1 MLSHRKHHPD
11 HTLSPAVFRKFLPL
25 GPLLCILYTTPL
37 SSIIK
42 ASSVNYYL
50 YADDTQLLMSF
61 SQISSWMTSSLLC
74 LNPSKTEFILIGLR
88 EELKKIPDLSISL
101 NLDSA
106 STPNSPVRSLGL
118 SLDQNLSFSDHITN
132 LSAPTCTSCISAT
145 FEESALRSIT
155 KLHLP
160 SIRQ

>member
-1 MLSHRKHHPD
+1 
-11 HTLSPAVFRKFLPL
+11 
-25 GPLLCILYTTPL
+25 
-37 SSIIK
+37 
-42 ASSVNYYL
+42 
-50 YADDTQLLMSF
+50 
-61 SQISSWMTSSLLC
+61 MTSSLFC
-74 LNPSKTEFILIGLR
+74 SNPSKTEFILIGLG

-106 STPNSPVRSLGL
+106 STPNFPVRSLGL